1 MSCWGCPPYPP
12 KQSYVYVLLFV
23 YCLQITQI
31 FSLADNSVGTGTDA
45 ENHLM
50 KLLDSLRSSVL
61 PILWYAIMVE
71 GPQLQLIQCSKQS
84 SMTDTMVLIDPG
96 FFYQV
101 TVQKQPLLP
110 THPLYDCYPAR
121 LTSVTEV
128 VNLLLGLEKYS
139 VCQGM
144 PPKEPL
150 HYKDPIILERSST
163 CDFLVKKNVGICNNC
178 RALHWLQH
186 HHRQKWGKMW
196 AEWRPLVFWWH
207 FVPFY
212 CNFWWWCISKL
223 YRLTSGL

>member
-1 MSCWGCPPYPP
+1 M
-12 KQSYVYVLLFV
+12 YVLLFV

-31 FSLADNSVGTGTDA
+31 FSLADNSVGTGADA

-128 VNLLLGLEKYS
+128 VNLLLGLEKYT

-163 CDFLVKKNVGICNNC
+163 CDFLVKRNVGICNNC
-178 RALHWLQH
+178 RALH
-186 HHRQKWGKMW
+186 
-196 AEWRPLVFWWH
+196 
-207 FVPFY
+207 
-212 CNFWWWCISKL
+212 
-223 YRLTSGL
+223 